1 MVEIQRVNYE
11 EMPRNAQEIRE
22 CARALNDELISAY
35 DKVNAMRQ
43 DWFGNR
49 YNLLAQSFNN
59 LIPNFHS
66 MLDFA
71 VTKLPDNIETI
82 ANNYSLADKGQ
93 VATPVRSEARKNI
106 PEISPNTETDLR
118 FMETAVDGKRD
129 EISKNFTNARQQMN
143 QIATAYSK
151 IVWTSK
157 AADTFLDEFT
167 KIKNQIE
174 TMIDDINKEFVQRMQ
189 ETKEDHRRAEE
200 GNTIK

>member
-49 YNLLAQSFNN
+49 YNLLVQSFNN

>member
-1 MVEIQRVNYE
+1 
-11 EMPRNAQEIRE
+11 
-22 CARALNDELISAY
+22 
-35 DKVNAMRQ
+35 
-43 DWFGNR
+43 
-49 YNLLAQSFNN
+49 
-59 LIPNFHS
+59 

>member
-49 YNLLAQSFNN
+49 YNLLVQSFNK

-93 VATPVRSEARKNI
+93 VATPVRSETRKNI